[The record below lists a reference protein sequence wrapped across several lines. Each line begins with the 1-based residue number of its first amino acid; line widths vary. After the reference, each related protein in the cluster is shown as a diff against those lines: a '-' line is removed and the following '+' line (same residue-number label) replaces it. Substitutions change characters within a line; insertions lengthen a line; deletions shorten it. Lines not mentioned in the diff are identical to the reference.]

1 MLTTI
6 TSLIARP
13 GREAAVV
20 QDFEDAFARAG
31 ADSHHLSTLLLQQLG
46 GLNFLISQFADQG
59 KLEEW
64 RQSVAYRDMIRRF
77 ESDSLREIC
86 TLGEPIVR
94 VTVPSE
100 GSGPKWK
107 IFASTWIIVY
117 PLLLLFSSL
126 LNALAPSLPLAA
138 RLAITSSALSIASI
152 WLITPTTQALTR
164 VWRLRNQQMQ
174 VDVAHSR

>member
-13 GREAAVV
+13 GKEAAVV
-20 QDFEDAFARAG
+20 QDFKDAFARAG
-31 ADSHHLSTLLLQQLG
+31 ADSHHLSTLLLQQVG
-46 GLNFLISQFADQG
+46 GLNFLISQFEDQE
-59 KLEEW
+59 KLEQW
-64 RQSVAYRDMIRRF
+64 RASAPYRDMIRRF

-107 IFASTWIIVY
+107 IFASTWIIIY
-117 PLLLLFSSL
+117 PLLLSLSSL
-126 LNALAPSLPLAA
+126 LSMWIPGLPLAG

-152 WLITPTTQALTR
+152 WLITPMVQGLTR
-164 VWRLRNQQMQ
+164 IWRLRNQQMQ
-174 VDVAHSR
+174 VDVAHFG